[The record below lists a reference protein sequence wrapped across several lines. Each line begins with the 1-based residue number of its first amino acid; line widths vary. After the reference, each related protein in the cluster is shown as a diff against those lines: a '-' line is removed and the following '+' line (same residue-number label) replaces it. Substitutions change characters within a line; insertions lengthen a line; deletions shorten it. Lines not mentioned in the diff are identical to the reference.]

1 MNFPAIYYKS
11 KIMHFPN
18 IPTKAEGIE
27 TLGNVWSPQ
36 ITVVSP
42 LPTRDNVF
50 NAYWVASKHW
60 ALTA

>member
-1 MNFPAIYYKS
+1 
-11 KIMHFPN
+11 MHFPN

-27 TLGNVWSPQ
+27 TLGNAWPLQ

-50 NAYWVASKHW
+50 SAYWVASKHW